1 MRRRAAARCRD
12 ARADPGCV
20 EKARAAEAAERRAA
34 ASGNEPPRFEWV
46 DGPVTRAA
54 RRGAWLV
61 LEDANLAPPSVLDRL
76 NALLEPG
83 GELTVTEAGGA
94 ARAVRPAPAFRAFL
108 TVDQQYGDVSRAM
121 RNRCCHVCVAAA
133 PPSASDPLDI
143 DQGAGSWRARVLDP
157 ASQRARDD
165 ADFVAGEAPAEAAAR
180 GRIIDLRRRAA
191 TGDVIDSLLALQDL
205 VMDGH
210 AIDDAHE
217 RHHYKADVAYALQD
231 LLASPDV
238 TECGGRIVRESDVA
252 QAWGDARRAGA
263 SARRRILRDASPAH
277 DERVR
282 GLVGALDAVLHE
294 RDALLVPGDDLVP
307 LERARDAVAA
317 WTGSADLGEA
327 QYVLL
332 AITCAMVRKALVG
345 DDAPATTARAVLGRV
360 EALFRI
366 TDTAPCRLWKR
377 AAKEAGWPRAPLHAQ
392 RVDGVT
398 TAARDLAFPG
408 RGDAGLAPHAALA
421 AALAVDGAMRRD
433 AADARATQAWALA
446 TRRDCP
452 DYGFLGRRGPRRGPR
467 RRRAGPRAG
476 SRCRTTR
483 GARTSSCSGPATT
496 GASWTGGRTSRAAR
510 APP

>member
-1 MRRRAAARCRD
+1 
-12 ARADPGCV
+12 
-20 EKARAAEAAERRAA
+20 
-34 ASGNEPPRFEWV
+34 
-46 DGPVTRAA
+46 
-54 RRGAWLV
+54 
-61 LEDANLAPPSVLDRL
+61 
-76 NALLEPG
+76 
-83 GELTVTEAGGA
+83 
-94 ARAVRPAPAFRAFL
+94 
-108 TVDQQYGDVSRAM
+108 
-121 RNRCCHVCVAAA
+121 
-133 PPSASDPLDI
+133 
-143 DQGAGSWRARVLDP
+143 
-157 ASQRARDD
+157 
-165 ADFVAGEAPAEAAAR
+165 
-180 GRIIDLRRRAA
+180 
-191 TGDVIDSLLALQDL
+191 
-205 VMDGH
+205 MDGH

-317 WTGSADLGEA
+317 WTGSADLDEA

-452 DYGFLGRRGPRRGPR
+452 DYGFLGE
-467 RRRAGPRAG
+467 AWA
-476 SRCRTTR
+476 
-483 GARTSSCSGPATT
+483 
-496 GASWTGGRTSRAAR
+496 AAR
-510 APP
+510 AAAATRWAARGVPLQNDEGGEDVVVLWACDDGGLLDRWAHVQSCACAAVSVARAEAAVVADVAEADATGGGVDGAACDRLIGNAAVVG